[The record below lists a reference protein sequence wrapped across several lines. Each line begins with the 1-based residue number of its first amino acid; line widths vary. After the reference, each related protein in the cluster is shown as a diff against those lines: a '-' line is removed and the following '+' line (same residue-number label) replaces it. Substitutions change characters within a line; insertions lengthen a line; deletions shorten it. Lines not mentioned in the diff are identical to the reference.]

1 MRLGRPHPLVPEKKK
16 RNWKEYNESLVRRGE
31 LLFDTD
37 FLSGWSREL
46 VKMNDEKEGARYRYP
61 DSLMSMLAAI
71 HVYLLPYRELEGF
84 VRMFSGHVEGL
95 QVPDYTTMWWRIS
108 RVKVELDPGVDPEQD
123 VTIAVDSTGIK
134 VSNHGD
140 WIRHVWKVKRP
151 FIKVHLAVDVKTGKI
166 LSMEVTKEEV
176 RDAEM
181 LVPMVKNA
189 SSSAKVARLLGDGG
203 YDSRANFRYLHD
215 NGIEP
220 VIKVRKSSS
229 MKAKGCMPRKLVAV
243 EQLRDYERWKTTHG
257 YGQRAR
263 VESAISSF
271 KRTFGEHITS
281 VKWSS
286 VVNELLVKASVYNL
300 FIGMNP

>member
-1 MRLGRPHPLVPEKKK
+1 MPEKKK

-37 FLSGWSREL
+37 FLSGWGREL
-46 VKMNDEKEGARYRYP
+46 KSLNEGKEGARYRYP
-61 DSLMSMLAAI
+61 SSLMSMLAAI

-95 QVPDYTTMWWRIS
+95 RVPDYTTMWWRIS
-108 RVKVELDPGVDPEQD
+108 RISVELDPSVDPDED

-134 VSNHGD
+134 VSNRGE
-140 WIRHVWKVKRP
+140 WIRQKWAVKRG

-166 LSMEVTKEEV
+166 LSMEVTKEDVPDE
-176 RDAEM
+176 RM
-181 LVPMVKNA
+181 LVPLVEGAA
-189 SSSAKVARLLGDGG
+189 SRANVTRAIGDGA
-203 YDSRANFRYLHD
+203 YDSRAAFRYLD
-215 NGIEP
+215 AKGIEP
-220 VIKVRKSSS
+220 VIKVRKNASLRA
-229 MKAKGCMPRKLVAV
+229 MGCMPRKLVVV
-243 EQLRDYERWKTTHG
+243 EQLKDYERWKRRHR
-257 YGQRAR
+257 YGNRAR

-286 VVNELLVKASVYNL
+286 IVNELLVKASVYNL
-300 FIGMNP
+300 FMGINP